1 MTGSK
6 IGCVALALAACAALA
21 EEQESDGGATNL
33 ITAARKWIS
42 ISAFAE
48 IQTAYLARGMVV
60 DFGKLKEDLKEE
72 TSKLDHVFIIEKGSL
87 KPATVA
93 ALKEEGFSL
102 CEMSFRP
109 TAENLA
115 KYFYELMSAKGY
127 TVIRTRVYETPEN
140 CAEYSL

>member
-1 MTGSK
+1 MYILRTKSEFDSAHFLKDYEGKCANIHGHRWVVTIEVGSDT
-6 IGCVALALAACAALA
+6 L
-21 EEQESDGGATNL
+21 QESGQ
-33 ITAARKWIS
+33 S
-42 ISAFAE
+42 
-48 IQTAYLARGMVV
+48 RGMVV

-93 ALKEEGFSL
+93 ALKEEEFSL